1 MSFVRGDI
9 GISKPRVRLRTV
21 SDGRKAF
28 FADNFG
34 GGTAAVGR
42 KLINAVYSDGK
53 ICTVS
58 APETVAQKANSVA
71 MAENLLYEVGPGTEV
86 GRNEFLCFGRG
97 EMSDTFSPDGK
108 FIKKTILK
116 SGVNFLIK
124 TFQIKGK
131 KKYYLIL
138 KSKRDIKHLE
148 IIFIMK
154 LNGLMC

>member
-53 ICTVS
+53 ICTVG

-108 FIKKTILK
+108 FIKKTI
-116 SGVNFLIK
+116 
-124 TFQIKGK
+124 TFD
-131 KKYYLIL
+131 
-138 KSKRDIKHLE
+138 KSKDGDKNRKI
-148 IIFIMK
+148 
-154 LNGLMC
+154 